1 MTPITALLVVA
12 ASEEQEKFLPEAVL
26 AQLRALTREFRLLD
40 PTGLTGA
47 TFAQILAEAEPE
59 VLVACWATPRLPA
72 TLPPRLRYVCYL
84 AGSTKHLVT
93 RAHLERGLRL
103 TNWGGSISRTVA
115 ECALFHTLACL
126 RLAPHW
132 TLTLHRDGG
141 WRDGWERVG
150 SLFQRRVGIHGFG
163 PAARAL
169 VELIRPFNCSV
180 SVLAPDVDETVAQRH
195 GVARAATLDVLF
207 AENDIIIELGPLIAE
222 TIGIVTER
230 HLRLIRPGGVF
241 VNVGR
246 AALVDE
252 AALLRVAR
260 EGRISVG
267 LDVFGEEPLPVNS
280 GFRGLSN
287 VSLTPHIAGP
297 TPDRHGDVSDFALR
311 NLRAY
316 AAGQPL
322 EAIVT
327 PASYD
332 GST

>member
-1 MTPITALLVVA
+1 MSRPAALLAVVTP
-12 ASEEQEKFLPEAVL
+12 EEQSKFFSEATL
-26 AQLRALTREFRLLD
+26 AELRAIASEFRLLD
-40 PTGLTGA
+40 PTGLPA
-47 TFAQILAEAEPE
+47 DAFARELAAADPE
-59 VLVACWATPRLPA
+59 VLVTCWRTPALPA
-72 TLPPRLRYVCYL
+72 TFPPRLRYICYL
-84 AGSTKHLVT
+84 AGSVKHFVT
-93 RAHLERGLRL
+93 RAQLERGLLL

-115 ECALFHTLACL
+115 ECAFFHTLACL

-132 TLTLHRDGG
+132 TLLLHRDGG
-141 WRDGWERVG
+141 WRDDWERVG

-163 PAARAL
+163 PAARAF
-169 VELIRPFNCSV
+169 VKLIRPFDCPV
-180 SVLAPDVDETVAQRH
+180 SVLAPDVDDTVAQQH
-195 GVARAATLDVLF
+195 GVTRAASLDALF
-207 AENDIIIELGPLIAE
+207 ADNDVIIELGPLIPA

-260 EGRISVG
+260 EGKIFVG
-267 LDVFGEEPLPVNS
+267 LDVYVEEPLPVNS
-280 GFRGLSN
+280 GFRGLPS

-297 TPDRHGDVSDFALR
+297 TPDRSIDAGNFALR

-322 EAIVT
+322 EAVIT
-327 PASYD
+327 PEVYD
-332 GST
+332 RST